1 LYLTFTCVEGVAQ
14 SYQRAIGVLH
24 YHMSAVGGIA
34 FEQYA
39 IRAPFP
45 RTPAVASGSMG
56 SSGFLFGLGFAGGA
70 FALPAQG

>member
-1 LYLTFTCVEGVAQ
+1 
-14 SYQRAIGVLH
+14 
-24 YHMSAVGGIA
+24 MSAVGGIA
-34 FEQYA
+34 VDQYA